1 MSKRMC
7 VDNKNTLPKKSAI
20 TVVKNVG
27 WLMNNYANYLSAT
40 LMILTCD
47 INNKTQKKT
56 NDL

>member
-1 MSKRMC
+1 MC

-27 WLMNNYANYLSAT
+27 WLMNNYAKYLSA

-56 NDL
+56 NHL